1 MSNTVLEPF
10 RNVNNVRARFVL
22 PPYLEVNELVPGAWP
37 TARTQL
43 RGLYQWNEDHLVVGF
58 IAATIYPIKGQMH
71 FIDAMLPVAAE
82 HPKARFL
89 IVGSQVDEGHYLAC
103 RMKVLG
109 AGFEDR
115 FVFHPF
121 AEHVSQVYPAM
132 DIVVVPSLMTEGFGM
147 TALEGMAFGKA
158 VVAFASGGLAEILS
172 ATGNERFLVP
182 KGDVSGLTD
191 RMRSLV
197 NDESYRFAVASR
209 NIDASMQAFGIES
222 FRHRLSELM
231 GMIGSIPRNRPPVPI
246 VIDIPLAK
254 ALPRRR
260 IHAAG
265 KGRRRRNFRGKRAR
279 LRRLRRSYRISK
291 RTRVIRRKRTV
302 SRVRP
307 RRRLVRRTRISRR
320 RARK

>member
-22 PPYLEVNELVPGAWP
+22 PPYLELNELVPGAWP
-37 TARTQL
+37 TARTQF
-43 RGLYQWNEDHLVVGF
+43 RGLYQWNEEHLVVGF
-58 IAATIYPIKGQMH
+58 IAATIYPNKGQMH

-82 HPKARFL
+82 HPNARFL

-197 NDESYRFAVASR
+197 YDESYRFAVASR

-222 FRHRLSELM
+222 FRHRLFELM
-231 GMIGSIPRNRPPVPI
+231 RMIGSIPVNRTSIPVE
-246 VIDIPLAK
+246 LG
-254 ALPRRR
+254 LPRRR
-260 IHAAG
+260 KHATG

-279 LRRLRRSYRISK
+279 MRRLRRSHRISK
-291 RTRVIRRKRTV
+291 RTRAIRRKRTV

-307 RRRLVRRTRISRR
+307 RRRLVRRTRTSRR
-320 RARK
+320 GSRK